1 MMSMFNLVTS
11 ACLVLVNSVHCE
23 RREVHS
29 TCSHVNVSRL
39 NLSKLV
45 LRDTTV
51 RLRVVDVKI
60 MEAVDNNLKKVD
72 MVRCGEE
79 NSPGRAPP
87 ACSRW
92 RGREEGSGFR
102 CP

>member
-1 MMSMFNLVTS
+1 MFNLVTS
-11 ACLVLVNSVHCE
+11 ACLVLVNSVHCD

-51 RLRVVDVKI
+51 RLRVVDMKI

-72 MVRCGEE
+72 MVRCGEDG
-79 NSPGRAPP
+79 SPGL
-87 ACSRW
+87 SLIHI
-92 RGREEGSGFR
+92 
-102 CP
+102 

>member
-1 MMSMFNLVTS
+1 MFNLVTS
-11 ACLVLVNSVHCE
+11 ACLVLVNTVHCE
-23 RREVHS
+23 RKDVHC

-51 RLRVVDVKI
+51 RLRVVVDMKI
-60 MEAVDNNLKKVD
+60 MEAVDNNMNKMN

-79 NSPGRAPP
+79 GSPGRAPP

>member
-1 MMSMFNLVTS
+1 MCI
-11 ACLVLVNSVHCE
+11 AKE
-23 RREVHS
+23 EDHS

-51 RLRVVDVKI
+51 RLRVVDMKI
-60 MEAVDNNLKKVD
+60 MHAVDNNLKKVD

-79 NSPGRAPP
+79 DSPGRAPP

-92 RGREEGSGFR
+92 LGREGR
-102 CP
+102 